1 MSSPTKSLECP
12 NPQCQQA
19 NSLDASVCKHC
30 GTVLPKHYLRVV
42 GVDPLKTPWH
52 YGDRLNKRY
61 TYVGY
66 GSVLDTTP
74 GELPPTPRPMP
85 AIAVPYLR
93 LFAQRPHIPIP
104 YSTLHLSGG
113 SSLLLLEAAP
123 LDASGRPFPSITEVQ
138 DQVSPLRQLYWFWQ
152 MVQLWT
158 PCHEAGVTASL
169 LDPHLLRVEGPWLRL
184 LELHPNGETAPRL
197 AQLGRLWIQWVAP
210 TSPLHKPIQALGQNL
225 ILGQITTPQDL
236 LDQLDP
242 LLQHLARQRSG
253 SLALETRTDQGPSR
267 SRNEDACAPA
277 SPGSITHTLGGD
289 QSQALLTLVC
299 DGLGGHDGGDV
310 ASQLAIAHL
319 QARLSSAHLDELVRS
334 HPSPQVVT
342 ETLQRVILETNE
354 ILCDRNDRELR
365 SEHRRMGTTLV
376 LALQLHHELYI
387 AHIGDSRAYCI
398 TPQGCHQITL
408 DDDMASREVRL
419 ACSFYREASS
429 VPIAG
434 SLVQALGTNASMYL
448 YPTVRRFWLEDDCLF
463 LLCSDGLSDFD
474 LVETHWRSL
483 FYPVLTGQ
491 KSLADAATQAIA
503 FANQTT
509 GHDNVTLA
517 LLHTQVGSPQ
527 DQRVLSTPRDRPAP
541 SRPFPPSLAI
551 APPKFPWL
559 SQPGL
564 KSDWRWWV
572 SGALVLTGL
581 VWLWPRLQLLQD
593 LNQPTSTGTSSTT
606 RAQAPTG
613 SNSTESNSTE
623 FLPTLA
629 IGDVLEVDTP
639 AAGDRPTAQP
649 APLTLRSQPSA
660 TANTLGILPNG
671 SVVEVLAVSAPPT
684 WLHLHLCR
692 VPTPSASAT
701 PTSNAP
707 TSNAPTPAPL
717 ATNTHG
723 WIQRAA
729 LLPNVRLSDLPPCTK
744 PTS

>member
-1 MSSPTKSLECP
+1 
-12 NPQCQQA
+12 
-19 NSLDASVCKHC
+19 VCEHC
-30 GTVLPKHYLRVV
+30 GTVLPKRYLRVV
-42 GVDPLKTPWH
+42 GADQLKTEWH

-61 TYVGY
+61 IYVGY
-66 GSVLDTTP
+66 GSVIDTQP
-74 GELPPTPRPMP
+74 GELPTTPRPMP

-104 YSTLHLSGG
+104 YSTLHLPGG
-113 SSLLLLEAAP
+113 PSLLLLESAP
-123 LDASGRPFPSITEVQ
+123 LDATGRPFPSLTEVQ

-158 PCHEAGVTASL
+158 PCHDAGVTASL

-184 LELHPNGETAPRL
+184 LELRPNGDTAPRL

-210 TSPLHKPIQALGQNL
+210 ASPLHKPIQALSQNL
-225 ILGQITTPQDL
+225 ILGQITTPQEL

-242 LLQHLARQRSG
+242 LLQHLAHQRSG
-253 SLALETRTDQGPSR
+253 RLALETRTDQGPSR
-267 SRNEDACAPA
+267 ARNEDACAPP
-277 SPGSITHTLGGD
+277 SPGSVVYPLGGD
-289 QSQALLTLVC
+289 SEKALLTLVC

-319 QARLSSAHLDELVRS
+319 QARLSPAHLDELVRS

-354 ILCDRNDRELR
+354 ILCDRNDREMR

-398 TPQGCHQITL
+398 TRQGCHQITL

-474 LVETHWRSL
+474 LVETHWRRL
-483 FYPVLTGQ
+483 FYPVITGDLT
-491 KSLADAATQAIA
+491 LADAANQAIA

-517 LLHTQVGSPQ
+517 LLQVQAGSPQ
-527 DQRVLSTPRDRPAP
+527 DQRILVSTPKERPTPA
-541 SRPFPPSLAI
+541 RAFPPTLTI
-551 APPKFPWL
+551 TPPKLSCFPGQWL
-559 SQPGL
+559 PG
-564 KSDWRWWV
+564 KRFRSDWRWWLG
-572 SGALVLTGL
+572 GAIALTGM

-593 LNQPTSTGTSSTT
+593 LNQPTV
-606 RAQAPTG
+606 PTQ
-613 SNSTESNSTE
+613 TESPAPS
-623 FLPTLA
+623 PRSPQSVA
-629 IGDVLEVDTP
+629 IGDVLEI
-639 AAGDRPTAQP
+639 AAPNLVPGDRPPIQP

-660 TANTLGILPNG
+660 TASTLGILPNG

-684 WLHLHLCR
+684 WLHLHLCGVSA
-692 VPTPSASAT
+692 VPPTAAAAT
-701 PTSNAP
+701 TL
-707 TSNAPTPAPL
+707 TTG
-717 ATNTHG
+717 THG

-729 LLPNVRLSDLPPCTK
+729 LLPNVRPSDLPPCTK